1 MNKGIR
7 KIPYIKPIWIAA
19 EKFERFF
26 VIIIAFLSRCIS
38 KIETRYIHFSN
49 NQSDPRNN
57 EESRPLEW
65 NIGRSLLMI
74 PYCNSHPISISRWC
88 SVEGALEGIDA
99 AKHALKLAPLEA
111 RSTLLPHDHPVR
123 HSPHPGSREYRKGSN
138 CCAISLGIVT
148 YVPQCG
154 WIVRVYSPIRELYEN
169 VKRINDIFSLYLLS
183 KLIDWYRWI
192 ELIYQLL

>member
-1 MNKGIR
+1 MNRSWEIR
-7 KIPYIKPIWIAA
+7 TFFCDYHCIPLEMYLKNWNVIFIFQIIK
-19 EKFERFF
+19 
-26 VIIIAFLSRCIS
+26 
-38 KIETRYIHFSN
+38 
-49 NQSDPRNN
+49 SDPRNN

-65 NIGRSLLMI
+65 NIGRSLLTI

-88 SVEGALEGIDA
+88 SIEGALEGIDA

-111 RSTLLPHDHPVR
+111 RSTLLPYDHPVR

-154 WIVRVYSPIRELYEN
+154 WIVYSLIRELYEN

-183 KLIDWYRWI
+183 KLIDWYRWV

>member
-26 VIIIAFLSRCIS
+26 VIIIAFLSRCIW

-65 NIGRSLLMI
+65 NIGRSLLTI

-88 SVEGALEGIDA
+88 SVEGAWRGSTPLNTRLSSHPSKRDQRYYPTIIRFATHHIRD
-99 AKHALKLAPLEA
+99 HANTEREVIAVPFPLA
-111 RSTLLPHDHPVR
+111 SLP
-123 HSPHPGSREYRKGSN
+123 
-138 CCAISLGIVT
+138 T
-148 YVPQCG
+148 YPNVAG
-154 WIVRVYSPIRELYEN
+154 LFIHWYEN
-169 VKRINDIFSLYLLS
+169 YTKTRKEST
-183 KLIDWYRWI
+183 
-192 ELIYQLL
+192 IYFHFISSQS